1 MRYSNLRSDIVLALA
16 VVMLMPISGASFAA
30 ADCRKDH
37 IAADQNV
44 RRTRAGIEKFAEGT
58 EAARC
63 AAYRRYIAAL
73 TDQRTMMA
81 RCDTGPNQ
89 AQNVSSIDAIIA
101 DFDKRAEA
109 SCAR

>member
-1 MRYSNLRSDIVLALA
+1 MCRSSRFVALVAVPVLMFGVNTA
-16 VVMLMPISGASFAA
+16 M

-44 RRTRAGIEKFAEGT
+44 RRTRAGIEKLGEST

-63 AAYRRYIAAL
+63 AAYRRHISAL
-73 TDQRTMMA
+73 TDQRAVMA

-101 DFDKRAEA
+101 DFNRRAEA
-109 SCAR
+109 SCGR

>member
-44 RRTRAGIEKFAEGT
+44 RRTRAGIEKFAEGS
-58 EAARC
+58 RSFRSPSK
-63 AAYRRYIAAL
+63 YFAL
-73 TDQRTMMA
+73 LLNRKDSLISHV
-81 RCDTGPNQ
+81 G
-89 AQNVSSIDAIIA
+89 
-101 DFDKRAEA
+101 E
-109 SCAR
+109 